1 MMQSKYLPFMQRYA
15 DIYWPVCFLFS
26 GLGWL
31 NREEIS
37 RRVCLITFCGRLL
50 ETPQGGVRL
59 DCAGQGLPPN
69 RRGRHFPHHI
79 AGRDVQSIRSY
90 YAAHSRNP

>member
-1 MMQSKYLPFMQRYA
+1 MMQSKYLSFIQRYA
-15 DIYWPVCFLFS
+15 NIYWPVCFLFS

-50 ETPQGGVRL
+50 ETPQGGLGLTVL
-59 DCAGQGLPPN
+59 GKDCP
-69 RRGRHFPHHI
+69 
-79 AGRDVQSIRSY
+79 
-90 YAAHSRNP
+90 

>member
-1 MMQSKYLPFMQRYA
+1 MMQSKYLPFLQRYE

-31 NREEIS
+31 NRAEIS

-50 ETPQGGVRL
+50 ETPQGG
-59 DCAGQGLPPN
+59 G
-69 RRGRHFPHHI
+69 
-79 AGRDVQSIRSY
+79 
-90 YAAHSRNP
+90 